1 MRAVVVG
8 RGSGSLRGFARC
20 RPPQA
25 VANALPSFVVPRVW
39 WMGRHLQTT
48 SGSGYAKLPA
58 RDPRAVSAC
67 C

>member
-8 RGSGSLRGFARC
+8 RGSGSLRGFAQC